1 MNPIGTGLSRRIDER
16 DGNPARGIRPLYKP
30 MNSLA
35 EKGVFRF
42 AKMRVDGQTD
52 ERGPHGENL
61 FSFQIAAPKFEVAVL
76 FGQNPAPLFRGV

>member
-1 MNPIGTGLSRRIDER
+1 
-16 DGNPARGIRPLYKP
+16 

-42 AKMRVDGQTD
+42 AKMARVEGRTG

-61 FSFQIAAPKFEVAVL
+61 LSFQIAAPKFGAVWL
-76 FGQNPAPLFRGV
+76 CSAKPGASVSRGMTGWELAFRGTTTEILD

>member
-1 MNPIGTGLSRRIDER
+1 
-16 DGNPARGIRPLYKP
+16 

-42 AKMRVDGQTD
+42 AKMARVEGRTD

-61 FSFQIAAPKFEVAVL
+61 LSFQIAAPKFEAAVL
-76 FGQNPAPLFRGV
+76 FGQNPAPLFRRV